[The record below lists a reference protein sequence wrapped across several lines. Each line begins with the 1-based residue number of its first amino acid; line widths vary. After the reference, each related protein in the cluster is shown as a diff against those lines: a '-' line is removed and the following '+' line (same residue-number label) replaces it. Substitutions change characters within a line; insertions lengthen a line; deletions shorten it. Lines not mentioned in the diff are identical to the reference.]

1 MSEVDSEEV
10 PAPARALTVGA
21 RLRQAREAAGS
32 SLAEVAA
39 RTKIA
44 ERHIGA
50 IEADRFADLASRT
63 YAVGFSRTI
72 ARTLGLDEREIADAV
87 RAQLDASD
95 AWDAPKVAAFEPG
108 DPARV
113 PPSRVAWIAA
123 IGALV
128 AAGVVF
134 AFWRSYYDPAVSL
147 PDLTSEVEAAPS
159 ASIPAS
165 AAPAAVP
172 AGGEVVFTALASGV
186 WVKFYDAAGTQL
198 MQKQMA
204 AGERYVVPAGAQGPM
219 VWTARPDALAITV
232 GGKAVPPL
240 SATQTTM
247 KDVPVSAAALLARAA
262 SPQVEPSSAGLAP
275 AAAPA
280 PSATV
285 RQGARLAAPVRTGSR
300 AATRAPAPAGPPPAE
315 PVAPAPAPAAAEP
328 STVSE

>member
-1 MSEVDSEEV
+1 
-10 PAPARALTVGA
+10 
-21 RLRQAREAAGS
+21 
-32 SLAEVAA
+32 
-39 RTKIA
+39 
-44 ERHIGA
+44 
-50 IEADRFADLASRT
+50 
-63 YAVGFSRTI
+63 
-72 ARTLGLDEREIADAV
+72 
-87 RAQLDASD
+87 
-95 AWDAPKVAAFEPG
+95 
-108 DPARV
+108 
-113 PPSRVAWIAA
+113 
-123 IGALV
+123 
-128 AAGVVF
+128 
-134 AFWRSYYDPAVSL
+134 
-147 PDLTSEVEAAPS
+147 
-159 ASIPAS
+159 
-165 AAPAAVP
+165 
-172 AGGEVVFTALASGV
+172 VVFTALASGV

-262 SPQVEPSSAGLAP
+262 LPQVEPSSAGLAP

-285 RQGARLAAPVRTGSR
+285 RQGARLVAPVRTGSR